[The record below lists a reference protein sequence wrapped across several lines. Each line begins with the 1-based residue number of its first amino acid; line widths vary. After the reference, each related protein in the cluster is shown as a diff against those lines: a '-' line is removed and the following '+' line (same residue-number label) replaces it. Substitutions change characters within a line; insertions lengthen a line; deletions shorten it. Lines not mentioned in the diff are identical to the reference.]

1 MAQQASVCGN
11 CGRAIGK
18 LEQPRQWQEHAVCFE
33 CYERLARAAGEN
45 PVPAGAH
52 ITLQA
57 SSGTDVQWHGCPSMI
72 PNLPLYVLLAVL
84 AATSVWLAVVL
95 NFYFLLLFPV
105 FMILFLVWEARR
117 RSFRFTITS
126 KSVIAESGIVGRQRH
141 ELRISDIR
149 EVTMQQT
156 LWARLWGLGDVG
168 IDTAAN
174 AGQEIQM
181 KGIRRP
187 AEVLKLLNSL
197 RG

>member
-1 MAQQASVCGN
+1 
-11 CGRAIGK
+11 
-18 LEQPRQWQEHAVCFE
+18 
-33 CYERLARAAGEN
+33 
-45 PVPAGAH
+45 
-52 ITLQA
+52 
-57 SSGTDVQWHGCPSMI
+57 
-72 PNLPLYVLLAVL
+72 
-84 AATSVWLAVVL
+84 
-95 NFYFLLLFPV
+95 
-105 FMILFLVWEARR
+105 MILFLVWEARR